1 MYVCVTIPIS
11 LLHVPSII
19 FSSIRNICR
28 PGKPFA
34 HPRPVKSRNTDAWLY
49 GLYSYACVPLPALKP
64 IYKIKYC
71 ACVFIVVGASAGAIW
86 ASVNCG
92 YVRINK
98 CENIALYIALVC
110 KDNLCF
116 VCMYVCALCVS
127 TSSVCVVMIQCFGIK
142 TPFPPAYAERMFR
155 MFDENT
161 VN

>member
-1 MYVCVTIPIS
+1 MTVPIS

-19 FSSIRNICR
+19 FSSIRNMCR

-71 ACVFIVVGASAGAIW
+71 ACVIVGASATATAM

-98 CENIALYIALVC
+98 CENIALVC

-116 VCMYVCALCVS
+116 VYVCTADKHKQCVPLS
-127 TSSVCVVMIQCFGIK
+127 
-142 TPFPPAYAERMFR
+142 PPSAAYAGLAEAMLFSSFPCLLVYKFR
-155 MFDENT
+155 SQCMWP
-161 VN
+161 